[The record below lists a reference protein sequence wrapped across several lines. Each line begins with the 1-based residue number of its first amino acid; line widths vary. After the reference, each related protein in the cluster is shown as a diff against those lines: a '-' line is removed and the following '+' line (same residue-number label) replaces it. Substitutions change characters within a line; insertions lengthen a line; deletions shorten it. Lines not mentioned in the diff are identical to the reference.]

1 SESVRDVALDYAT
14 RLREEGLSVETDLA
28 GRGFGSQLGYADDMN
43 AKRVL
48 IVGER
53 DLENDE
59 VTMKHMDSGEEENL
73 DRDEVIK
80 HLKEEGLI

>member
-1 SESVRDVALDYAT
+1 VRDVALDYAT
-14 RLREEGLSVETDLA
+14 TLREKGLSVETDLA

-43 AKRVL
+43 AERVL

-59 VTMKHMDSGEEENL
+59 VTMKHMDSGEEETL
-73 DRDEVIK
+73 DRDEVVER
-80 HLKEEGLI
+80 LESEGFL